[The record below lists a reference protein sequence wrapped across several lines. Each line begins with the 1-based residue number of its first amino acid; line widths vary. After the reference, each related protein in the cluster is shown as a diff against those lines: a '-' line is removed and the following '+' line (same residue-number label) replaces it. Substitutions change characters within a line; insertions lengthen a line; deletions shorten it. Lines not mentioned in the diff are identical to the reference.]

1 MNSRHYKRKP
11 KTKQFERKKVF
22 KGINDSPSRIKWEFV
37 EKEEEEPK
45 SLSKLEKFKKWFYE
59 LPIWSIK

>member
-1 MNSRHYKRKP
+1 MNTRHYKRKP

-22 KGINDSPSRIKWEFV
+22 KGVAGAPIKWEWV
-37 EKEEEEPK
+37 DKEEQPRLLTK
-45 SLSKLEKFKKWFYE
+45 WEKVKRWFWE

>member
-22 KGINDSPSRIKWEFV
+22 KGINDPPSRIKWEFV
-37 EKEEEEPK
+37 EKEDEPK
-45 SLSKLEKFKKWFYE
+45 SLSKWEKVKKWFYE

>member
-1 MNSRHYKRKP
+1 MNSRHYQRKP

-22 KGINDSPSRIKWEFV
+22 KGVNDPPSRIKWEFI
-37 EKEEEEPK
+37 EEEEEEPIQ
-45 SLSKLEKFKKWFYE
+45 LTRLQKFKKWFYE